1 VSIVLSILLLEDDP
15 SSIRLFTRKVQS
27 APVEIIVKE
36 ARNRDTFIRELELSK
51 FDCIV
56 IDYAVPDIS
65 GIEAL
70 RLIREM
76 SPDTPTI
83 IYTGSVGEEKAVEC
97 MKEGASEFLLKTNS
111 IRLVP
116 AILSVVNQKREHE
129 ARLNAEE
136 AQKQSEARFRSLAET
151 SPAAIFIYQNEKF
164 VYVNS
169 AAEQLTGYTNEELLH
184 KTFWELTH
192 PDHLEMIKQRKSV
205 QQKGE
210 AVPSRYEFKIITK
223 DGTERWLDFAAS
235 SIQFEGIPAS
245 LGIAL
250 DMTNQKKL
258 EQQVRRAQKME
269 SVSTLADGVA
279 HDFNNIF
286 NIILGYASM
295 TEYHLSEPD
304 KLKHDIKTILDAS
317 ARGAGLVRQIS
328 LLSGRNEVEND
339 QVDVNLVMNEIIS
352 LLLASFPKTIEIVSD
367 VSKAAYIANVNRSQL
382 HQTLLSIAM
391 NARDAMPNGGT
402 LRFSTKRISGKK
414 LQHQNP
420 NAYASEYVHIAV
432 SDTGKG
438 MDEKTKNRIFDPFF
452 TTKEKGDGVGLGLS
466 VVYGI
471 IENYHGFV
479 DIDSAIDHGTTMHI
493 FFPITSST
501 KPVPQTKEEFIKING
516 GSETILVAED
526 ESTLREYLRVILEE
540 KGYSVLLACD
550 GSEGMELFSKHQE
563 QIALVISDLGMPKL
577 DGLNLLRKIK
587 ELEPNARVIMT
598 SGLVDPDRKVEIL
611 RAGAKD
617 FLAKPY
623 GGREI
628 LLRVREILDSV
639 DG

>member
-27 APVEIIVKE
+27 APVEIVVKE
-36 ARNRDTFIRELELSK
+36 ARNRETFVRELELSK

-56 IDYAVPDIS
+56 IDYVVPDIS
-65 GIEAL
+65 GIDAL
-70 RLIREM
+70 RLIKEM

-129 ARLNAEE
+129 ARLHAEE
-136 AQKQSEARFRSLAET
+136 AQKQSEAQFRSLAET
-151 SPAAIFIYQNEKF
+151 SPAAIFIYRGENF

-192 PDHLEMIKQRKSV
+192 QDHLEMIKQRKSA
-205 QQKGE
+205 QERGE
-210 AVPSRYEFKIITK
+210 SVPARYEFKIITK

-235 SIQFEGIPAS
+235 SIQFEGLPAS

-250 DMTNQKKL
+250 DMTSQKKL

-269 SVSTLADGVA
+269 SVTTLADGVA

-295 TEYHLSEPD
+295 TEFHQHEPD
-304 KLKHDIKTILDAS
+304 KLRHDIKTILDAS
-317 ARGAGLVRQIS
+317 ARGAALVRQ
-328 LLSGRNEVEND
+328 LVTLSGKTEVEND
-339 QVDVNLVMNEIIS
+339 SVDVSQVMDEIIS
-352 LLLASFPKTIEIVSD
+352 LLQATFPKTIEIISD
-367 VSKAAYIANVNRSQL
+367 IDRAAYIANVNRSQL
-382 HQTLLSIAM
+382 HQALLSISM

-420 NAYASEYVHIAV
+420 NAYAGEYVHIAV

-438 MDEKTKNRIFDPFF
+438 MDEKTKTRAFDPFF
-452 TTKEKGDGVGLGLS
+452 TTKEKGNGVGLGLS

-471 IENYHGFV
+471 LGSYHGFV
-479 DIDSAIDHGTTMHI
+479 DIDSAVDHGTTMHI
-493 FFPITSST
+493 FLPITTFT
-501 KPVPQTKEEFIKING
+501 KPVSQAKEEFIKING
-516 GSETILVAED
+516 GNETILVVED

-540 KGYSVLLACD
+540 KGYSVLQACD
-550 GSEGMELFSKHQE
+550 GSEGMVLFGKHQGE
-563 QIALVISDLGMPKL
+563 IALIISDLGMPKL
-577 DGLNLLRKIK
+577 DGLSLLRKVK
-587 ELEPNARVIMT
+587 EIQPAVKVIMT
-598 SGLVDPDRKVEIL
+598 SGLVDPDRKAEIM
-611 RAGAKD
+611 RAGAVD

-623 GGREI
+623 SGRE
-628 LLRVREILDSV
+628 LLLSVREILDSV
-639 DG
+639 NE

>member
-1 VSIVLSILLLEDDP
+1 LLEDDP

-27 APVEIIVKE
+27 APVEIVVKE
-36 ARNRDTFIRELELSK
+36 ARNRETFIRELELSK

-56 IDYAVPDIS
+56 IDYTIPDIT

-70 RLIREM
+70 RLSKEM

-97 MKEGASEFLLKTNS
+97 MKEGAAEFLLKTNS

-116 AILSVVNQKREHE
+116 AILSVVNQKHEHE
-129 ARLNAEE
+129 ARLQAEE

-151 SPAAIFIYQNEKF
+151 SPASIFIYHGEKF
-164 VYVNS
+164 VYINS
-169 AAEQLTGYTNEELLH
+169 AAEQLTGYTNDELLN

-192 PDHLEMIKQRKSV
+192 PDHLGMIRQRKTA
-205 QQKGE
+205 QQRGE
-210 AVPSRYEFKIITK
+210 IVPSRYEFKIVTK

-235 SIQFEGIPAS
+235 SIHFEGAPAS

-250 DMTNQKKL
+250 DITNQKKL

-269 SVSTLADGVA
+269 SVSTLAEGIA

-295 TEYHLSEPD
+295 TEYHLGDPE

-317 ARGAGLVRQIS
+317 ARGAALVRQ
-328 LLSGRNEVEND
+328 LVTLSGKTEAGNE
-339 QVDVNLVMNEIIS
+339 QVDVNLVMKDIVS
-352 LLLASFPKTIEIVSD
+352 LLHATFPKTIEIVSD
-367 VSKAAYIANVNRSQL
+367 FSNAIYLINANRSQL
-382 HQTLLSIAM
+382 HQALLSIAM

-402 LRFSTKRISGKK
+402 LRFTTKRISGKK

-420 NAYASEYVHIAV
+420 STQASDYVHIAV

-438 MDEKTKNRIFDPFF
+438 MDEKTKTRVFDPFF
-452 TTKEKGDGVGLGLS
+452 TTKEKGSGAGLGLS

-471 IENYHGFV
+471 LESYHGFV
-479 DIDSAIDHGTTMHI
+479 DIDSAVDHGTTLHI
-493 FFPITSST
+493 FLPMTTFIKPI
-501 KPVPQTKEEFIKING
+501 PHVKEEFIKISG
-516 GSETILVAED
+516 GNETILVVED
-526 ESTLREYLRVILEE
+526 ESTLREYLKVLLKE
-540 KGYSVLLACD
+540 KGYNVLQACD
-550 GSEGMELFSKHQE
+550 GSEGVELFCKHQE

-577 DGLNLLRKIK
+577 DGLSLLRKIK
-587 ELEPNARVIMT
+587 EIQPAVKVILT
-598 SGLVDPDRKVEIL
+598 SGLVDPDQKSEIL
-611 RAGAKD
+611 RSGARD
-617 FLAKPY
+617 FLPKPY
-623 GGREI
+623 SGKEV
-628 LLRVREILDSV
+628 LLRVREILDSANE
-639 DG
+639 